1 LKYTKKHLIRY
12 FAKEAK
18 IRVEDAENITKYFL
32 RAFMKLLRDM
42 KVGDSLEIRGFGVF
56 KTKLYKGRTNVRN
69 PLTGEP
75 AVMPARRLLSFRA
88 STVIKEEYKKI

>member
-18 IRVEDAENITKYFL
+18 IRVEDAENITNYFL
-32 RAFMKLLRDM
+32 RAFMKLLKDM
-42 KVGDSLEIRGFGVF
+42 KVGDILEIRGFGVF

-69 PLTGEP
+69 PFTGEP
-75 AVMPARRLLSFRA
+75 AVMPARRILSFKA
-88 STVIKEEYKKI
+88 SAVIREEYKKL